1 MKTTILITGATAV
14 GKTGI
19 ALDVAKYLPKAEILS
34 VDSRQI
40 YRHMNIGTAKVNQE
54 QRERFPHHFLD
65 MLDPDQKYSA
75 GEYAR
80 AARNRI
86 HKIWDQGGVPLLVGG
101 TGLYWQS
108 VYDGFFIED
117 EDTDRADVRNNL
129 QQRLKDEG
137 IGPLYK
143 ELGDID
149 PIAQNR
155 IEAGDIQRI
164 MRCLEIV
171 LKNGRPLGELW
182 RTEGSTTLGCHS
194 LMVNLTMDRAKLYGR
209 INARVDLMLEQGL
222 VQEVESLLEMGYG
235 HAAYAMGTM
244 GYQEIEAYI
253 AGRISIESAISLI
266 KHRTRNFAKRQLTW
280 CRRDRRLWELNFEDW
295 GKQGVIQRIVNGWQY
310 RQGGDGYVDMV

>member
-54 QRERFPHHFLD
+54 QRDRFPHHFLD
-65 MLDPDQKYSA
+65 MLNPDQKYSA

-80 AARNRI
+80 AARHRI
-86 HKIWDQGGVPLLVGG
+86 HTIWDQGGVPLLVGG

-117 EDTDRADVRNNL
+117 EDVYSADIRNNL

-209 INARVDLMLEQGL
+209 INARVDLMLKKGL
-222 VQEVESLLEMGYG
+222 VQEVESLLAMGYG
-235 HAAYAMGTM
+235 HAADAMGTM

-253 AGRISIESAISLI
+253 SGRISIAEAISLI
-266 KHRTRNFAKRQLTW
+266 KQRTRNFAKRQLTW

>member
-1 MKTTILITGATAV
+1 MKTTILITGATAI
-14 GKTGI
+14 GKTEI

-40 YRHMNIGTAKVNQE
+40 YRYMNIGTAKVNQE

-65 MLDPDQKYSA
+65 MLNPDQKYSA

-86 HKIWDQGGVPLLVGG
+86 HKIWDKGGVPLLVGG

-117 EDTDRADVRNNL
+117 EDIDSADIRNNL

-137 IGPLYK
+137 IAPLYK

-171 LKNGRPLGELW
+171 LKNGRPLSELW

-194 LMVNLTMDRAKLYGR
+194 LMVNLTMDREKLYGR
-209 INARVDLMLEQGL
+209 INARVDLMLQQGL
-222 VQEVESLLEMGYG
+222 VQEVENLLEMGYG

-253 AGRISIESAISLI
+253 AGRISIEEAISLI
-266 KHRTRNFAKRQLTW
+266 KQRTRNFAKRQLTW

-295 GKQGVIQRIVNGWQY
+295 GKRGVIQRIVNGWQY

>member
-1 MKTTILITGATAV
+1 MK
-14 GKTGI
+14 
-19 ALDVAKYLPKAEILS
+19 
-34 VDSRQI
+34 
-40 YRHMNIGTAKVNQE
+40 
-54 QRERFPHHFLD
+54 
-65 MLDPDQKYSA
+65 
-75 GEYAR
+75 
-80 AARNRI
+80 
-86 HKIWDQGGVPLLVGG
+86 
-101 TGLYWQS
+101 
-108 VYDGFFIED
+108 
-117 EDTDRADVRNNL
+117 
-129 QQRLKDEG
+129 QRLKDEG

-194 LMVNLTMDRAKLYGR
+194 LMVNLTMDREKLYGR

-253 AGRISIESAISLI
+253 AGRISIEEAISLI
-266 KHRTRNFAKRQLTW
+266 KQRTRNFAKRQLTW